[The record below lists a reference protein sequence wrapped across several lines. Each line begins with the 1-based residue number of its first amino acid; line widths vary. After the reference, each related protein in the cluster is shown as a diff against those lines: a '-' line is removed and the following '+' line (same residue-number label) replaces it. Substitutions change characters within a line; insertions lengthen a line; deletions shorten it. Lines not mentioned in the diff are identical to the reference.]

1 MKKLFLFVAFA
12 LCSALSFG
20 GTIRFEKI
28 TDASSLQAND
38 SVIMVCENLKVANGA
53 ASGKQLDSVNI
64 VINSAGEVEMDE
76 EKAKSAYLRLIK
88 SGSYWKVMRGNKYMR
103 IKNNSSSS
111 VNTDLNFDTSAGG
124 TTYTYEWSISF
135 SGNDVLFA
143 PNSSKV
149 YGNYEFR
156 YNSDATANYFRPY
169 KLSGGTRYGEAVQ
182 LYRRIK
188 SQATSVTSVELNK
201 DELLKR
207 VDDAAETLTATVKPS
222 NATVKTVT
230 WGSTNTGVATVNN
243 GTVSFMGAG
252 TAKVW
257 VKTTDGDKTD
267 TCYVTV
273 RPKLNT
279 EEATFKAV
287 QKADYLPEGA
297 KVFFGT
303 IKDGENYVM
312 GLYASGDNN
321 IKGVSATYGTNR
333 HDVKAQLAYAYT
345 VEKDGNNY
353 LFKDQDGNYLR
364 TISASKLGSG
374 VKDDYAKWTL
384 GTFDEDDATVILT
397 NAKSTSSSIY
407 NNFQGTNEI
416 FNVYSSPDASYAAKT
431 VLYSDKA
438 EDWVEREKN
447 PTMVASGDALST
459 VDGKLTLDWGQ
470 QEPDPYVSGDTN
482 PWGDSRKFTITVN
495 DLSDDVEVTL
505 TDLTGTFYCGWVS
518 SGIKKDRTTP
528 AEITVFWE
536 AASKG
541 MYTATLK
548 FHTETAGV
556 DDIEVILKAE
566 AVEESGSGVTPE
578 LFDLSADHIYL
589 NPTTDAS
596 TQGTDTYRGAE
607 YTFKFSARNLAK
619 ALRLKWWYDTSI
631 YGSQMFP
638 WSIEQMNVYLA
649 YQPLNLIYEE
659 LAPNQRQ
666 DLGTDDITDF
676 EVYICLSGIQNHGTY
691 KSELQFESYAAN
703 SHSELAID
711 VKIPITVYVSP
722 LPTPEGA
729 ATGMEGIQ
737 ESEISSQKIIRNG
750 QMLIIRNSEVY
761 SVTGLK
767 IND

>member
-1 MKKLFLFVAFA
+1 MKKLFFFVAFA

-20 GTIRFEKI
+20 GVIRFEKI
-28 TDASSLQAND
+28 TAASQLANND
-38 SVIMVCENLKVANGA
+38 SVILVYETGKVASSTAGTKLLN
-53 ASGKQLDSVNI
+53 SVTISFNT
-64 VINSAGEVEMDE
+64 AGEVEMDE
-76 EKAKSAYLRLIK
+76 DAAKSSYLWLIK
-88 SGSYWKVMRGNKYMR
+88 DGTNWKIKRGSSFMRFHKSKY
-103 IKNNSSSS
+103 IA
-111 VNTDLNFDTSAGG
+111 FDTSSSN
-124 TTYTYEWSISF
+124 TSTYTSTWSFDFDANKNVILNSTADATYVF
-135 SGNDVLFA
+135 RCNIDGA
-143 PNSSKV
+143 PF
-149 YGNYEFR
+149 FR
-156 YNSDATANYFRPY
+156 IYNS
-169 KLSGGTRYGEAVQ
+169 GYGEAVQ
-182 LYRRIK
+182 LYRRIAN
-188 SQATSVTSVELNK
+188 QATGVTSVELNK
-201 DELLKR
+201 EELLKR

-243 GTVSFMGAG
+243 GTVSFVGEG

-257 VKTTDGDKTD
+257 VKTDDGNKTD

-273 RPKLNT
+273 LPKLNT

-287 QKADYLPEGA
+287 QKAEYLTEGA

-364 TISASKLGSG
+364 TIYASKLGSG

-407 NNFQGTNEI
+407 NNFQGTNDL
-416 FNVYSSPDASYAAKT
+416 FNVYSSLDASYAAKT

-438 EDWVEREKN
+438 EDWVERVKEPK
-447 PTMVASGDALST
+447 MELGGSGVT
-459 VDGKLTLDWGQ
+459 KVDGKWTMDYGKQDKWDSDDGDGNWWGDGLEFELTYGDLDENISVTITGTNASNFYL
-470 QEPDPYVSGDTN
+470 PLSGDVIQSA
-482 PWGDSRKFTITVN
+482 GKK
-495 DLSDDVEVTL
+495 
-505 TDLTGTFYCGWVS
+505 TGS
-518 SGIKKDRTTP
+518 SKMNVYFVAPT
-528 AEITVFWE
+528 
-536 AASKG
+536 KG

-596 TQGTDTYRGAE
+596 TQGTDTYMGAE

-638 WSIEQMNVYLA
+638 WSSEQMNVYLA

-676 EVYICLSGIQNHGTY
+676 EVYICLTGIHNNGTY
-691 KSELQFESYAAN
+691 KSELQFESYAEN
-703 SHSELAID
+703 SHSDLAID

-722 LPTPEGA
+722 LPTSEGA
-729 ATGMEGIQ
+729 ATGMESI
-737 ESEISSQKIIRNG
+737 ESSEISSQKIIRNG
-750 QMLIIRNSEVY
+750 QMLIIRNGEVY
-761 SVTGLK
+761 SVTGVK

>member
-1 MKKLFLFVAFA
+1 MKKIFLFVAFA

-20 GTIRFEKI
+20 GVIRFEKI
-28 TDASSLQAND
+28 TDASQLANND
-38 SVIMVCENLKVANGA
+38 SVIMVCENLKVANGNG
-53 ASGKQLDSVNI
+53 SGKQLDSVNI
-64 VINSAGEVEMDE
+64 VINTAGEVEMDE
-76 EKAKSAYLRLIK
+76 EKAKSSYLKLIK

-103 IKNNSSSS
+103 IKTNNA
-111 VNTDLNFDTSAGG
+111 DLNFDTSAGG
-124 TTYTYEWSISF
+124 TSYTYDWSISF

-143 PNSSKV
+143 PNPNKIS
-149 YGNYEFR
+149 GGYEFR
-156 YNSDATANYFRPY
+156 YNSDATATYFRPY
-169 KLSGGTRYGEAVQ
+169 KLSGGTHYGEAIQ
-182 LYRRIK
+182 LYRRIAN
-188 SQATSVTSVELNK
+188 QATGVTSVELNK

-207 VDDAAETLTATVKPS
+207 VEDAAETLTATVKPS

-243 GTVSFMGAG
+243 GTVSFVGEG

-257 VKTTDGDKTD
+257 VKTDDGNKTD

-273 RPKLNT
+273 LPKLNT

-384 GTFDEDDATVILT
+384 GTFNEDDATVVLT

-438 EDWVEREKN
+438 EDWVDRIKEPKMEIGG
-447 PTMVASGDALST
+447 SGVT
-459 VDGKLTLDWGQ
+459 KVDGKWTMDYGKQDKWDSDDGDGNWWGDGLEFELTYGDLDENISVTITGTNASNFYL
-470 QEPDPYVSGDTN
+470 PLSGDVIQSA
-482 PWGDSRKFTITVN
+482 GKK
-495 DLSDDVEVTL
+495 
-505 TDLTGTFYCGWVS
+505 TGS
-518 SGIKKDRTTP
+518 SKMNVYFVAP
-528 AEITVFWE
+528 
-536 AASKG
+536 SKG

-566 AVEESGSGVTPE
+566 AIDPDSEPQDPPQVTA
-578 LFDLSADHIYL
+578 SVDHVYL
-589 NPTTDAS
+589 NPNWDVESSDFGYAEATLTFSVKNLQKTLYCTWHRDTQEPWFPYSNEWMTVSININS
-596 TQGTDTYRGAE
+596 TE
-607 YTFKFSARNLAK
+607 
-619 ALRLKWWYDTSI
+619 
-631 YGSQMFP
+631 
-638 WSIEQMNVYLA
+638 EQLV
-649 YQPLNLIYEE
+649 LNDKL
-659 LAPNQRQ
+659 
-666 DLGTDDITDF
+666 DLGKDDRENVKVTIK
-676 EVYICLSGIQNHGTY
+676 VYAYNVGTY
-691 KSELQFESYAAN
+691 NCDIVFRTDGVNFFS
-703 SHSELAID
+703 
-711 VKIPITVYVSP
+711 IPITVTVSEAP
-722 LPTPEGA
+722 QSDPTGL
-729 ATGMEGIQ
+729 EGI
-737 ESEISSQKIIRNG
+737 ESSEISSQKIIRNG